1 MITAEQIE
9 AVGKVLPEE
18 LEAYEVGG
26 LVLLIMHAYLDV
38 EIVPELLRAMADDV
52 EIHAD
57 KIQEVMANL
66 DKEESDDVA
75 DES

>member
-26 LVLLIMHAYLDV
+26 LVLLIMCAYLDV
-38 EIVPELLRAMADDV
+38 EDVPQLLRAMANDV
-52 EIHAD
+52 ESNAD

>member
-1 MITAEQIE
+1 
-9 AVGKVLPEE
+9 
-18 LEAYEVGG
+18 
-26 LVLLIMHAYLDV
+26 
-38 EIVPELLRAMADDV
+38 MADDV